1 MSNTM
6 EQLKMRVVYALI
18 NKLGLQEQKNALVAS
33 FSATNNASLTDM
45 SNQEANLLIAHLQGE
60 EKRANDPMR
69 RKIIHQLCLLGY
81 TKPNTQSP
89 DYERIDQFL
98 KERCGNKN
106 PKKHKLNQ
114 LTHSELI
121 AVLGIIGARVK
132 KEVR

>member
-1 MSNTM
+1 M
-6 EQLKMRVVYALI
+6 EAMKMRVVYALI

-33 FSATNNASLTDM
+33 FSATKNASLTDM

-69 RKIIHQLCLLGY
+69 RKIIHLMCLMGY

-89 DYERIDQFL
+89 DYDRIDQFL

-114 LTHSELI
+114 LTHTEL
-121 AVLGIIGARVK
+121 LGCLNIIDARAK